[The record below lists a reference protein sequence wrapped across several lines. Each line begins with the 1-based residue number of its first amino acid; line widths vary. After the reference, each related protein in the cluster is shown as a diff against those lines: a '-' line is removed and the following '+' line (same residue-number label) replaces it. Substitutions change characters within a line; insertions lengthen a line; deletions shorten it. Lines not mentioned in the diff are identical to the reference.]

1 MKLVEVSRRFLASKS
16 GLGLLLH
23 LAFCAALSAAIG
35 CGFYYSSLSWFKEH
49 KSEEKVTALQLVDAF
64 VTNYSNVRSKLG
76 ADAPVP
82 AEFRARSIEMFD
94 KARGSDVNSRLLW
107 VGRQGMAIKTPP
119 ADAQMAAAID
129 ALAATPD
136 PKPDSEFVTVDG
148 QPMFRTLYPS
158 VAHEQSCVDCHNAL
172 QADIAWRLNDVMGA
186 FVVDVPAAAFLHAIL
201 MQSVGLALGL
211 FCALAAIGLIVAI
224 LQFRHANEREAAA
237 AEIGRAEAFLHTIIE
252 NMPMMVTVKELPEER
267 FVLLNKAAEGLLG
280 IPREAA
286 IGRRLQ
292 DLLPE
297 CAADQLLAGDSA
309 ALQPGNLTIEA
320 EHTVETSPGDTRVLA
335 TKKLAIPGENGEPK
349 YLLTLCEDITE
360 RKRIH
365 YIAHHDALTDLPN
378 RGAFLERLTDLC
390 ARPLAAWAPFAVL
403 FIDLD
408 RFKEI
413 NDVYGHAGGDGLLR
427 RLAACLQSACNGAL
441 LARFGGDEFAA
452 ILTEGEMPASAEALA
467 ERLLAA
473 ADDDL
478 EVDGRLL
485 RVGLS
490 IGVAVFPG
498 DGEGPSTLLANAD
511 AALYR
516 AKADGRGTVRFF
528 DPAVDRPSRRRRGLP
543 SAA

>member
-1 MKLVEVSRRFLASKS
+1 M
-16 GLGLLLH
+16 
-23 LAFCAALSAAIG
+23 
-35 CGFYYSSLSWFKEH
+35 
-49 KSEEKVTALQLVDAF
+49 
-64 VTNYSNVRSKLG
+64 
-76 ADAPVP
+76 
-82 AEFRARSIEMFD
+82 
-94 KARGSDVNSRLLW
+94 
-107 VGRQGMAIKTPP
+107 
-119 ADAQMAAAID
+119 
-129 ALAATPD
+129 
-136 PKPDSEFVTVDG
+136 
-148 QPMFRTLYPS
+148 
-158 VAHEQSCVDCHNAL
+158 
-172 QADIAWRLNDVMGA
+172 
-186 FVVDVPAAAFLHAIL
+186 
-201 MQSVGLALGL
+201 
-211 FCALAAIGLIVAI
+211 
-224 LQFRHANEREAAA
+224 
-237 AEIGRAEAFLHTIIE
+237 
-252 NMPMMVTVKELPEER
+252 
-267 FVLLNKAAEGLLG
+267 
-280 IPREAA
+280 
-286 IGRRLQ
+286 
-292 DLLPE
+292 
-297 CAADQLLAGDSA
+297 
-309 ALQPGNLTIEA
+309 
-320 EHTVETSPGDTRVLA
+320 
-335 TKKLAIPGENGEPK
+335 
-349 YLLTLCEDITE
+349 CEDITE
-360 RKRIH
+360 REQIH

-390 ARPLAAWAPFAVL
+390 ARPLAAWAAFAVL

-516 AKADGRGTVRFF
+516 AKADGRGTVQFF